1 MWFLHEFSNICNPEE
16 GWYGQP
22 KYCYEKAIHVVLNQL
37 CSSLWTSLWFHNFWC
52 GFVNVATY
60 RIRSRGRVCSKY
72 LQFFKSFYPPP
83 QSTVAK
89 NRLIVINLLFVGPF
103 LTRFVQRKI
112 RRLTQRFRKNIDIKL
127 VFFHHKLKNLFS
139 VKDTTTVLYPSHYH
153 PM

>member
-1 MWFLHEFSNICNPEE
+1 MWFLHKFSNICKPEE

-22 KYCYEKAIHVVLNQL
+22 KYCYEKTIHDVLNQL

-60 RIRSRGRVCSKY
+60 RIRSRSRVCSKY